1 MLNQVNEPPR
11 GLWGSKSGPMGWG
24 EGEGATRAF
33 LGNACMPKGPLLTG
47 WSQRIGGV
55 PPTQAPTG
63 NTGPYLEM
71 KAAQVRPEALTF
83 PTSAPA
89 NSGFL
94 IHVSQ

>member
-1 MLNQVNEPPR
+1 MSL
-11 GLWGSKSGPMGWG
+11 
-24 EGEGATRAF
+24 
-33 LGNACMPKGPLLTG
+33 
-47 WSQRIGGV
+47 
-55 PPTQAPTG
+55 TG
-63 NTGPYLEM
+63 NTGAHLE